1 MHTCLA
7 LLLVAAGFS
16 ACSIT
21 EDATDDVPADIV
33 TVGQQLPAFSVVT
46 TDGRTVTS
54 DSLLGRPAVICFFTT
69 TCSDCRKALPVVQ
82 QLYEEWGEATG
93 EQSATAGE
101 QSATIGEQSAMTGE
115 QSAVVSFLCIGREQA
130 ADAVSDYWASQ
141 GLTLPVS
148 PQSDRAVYSLF
159 ARRSV
164 PRVYVVDAAGVVRN
178 TYVESVSY
186 KEVDGVLKGLSSEAS
201 AALGVP
207 ALLLESK
214 QSKVSK
220 HSKPSTVST
229 FSKISIFS
237 TLH

>member
-1 MHTCLA
+1 MRNLRLFWSHTCLA

-33 TVGQQLPAFSVVT
+33 TVGQQLPEFSVVT

-69 TCSDCRKALPVVQ
+69 TCSDCRKVLPVVQ

-101 QSATIGEQSAMTGE
+101 QSVAAGEQSAT
-115 QSAVVSFLCIGREQA
+115 VSFLCIGREQA
-130 ADAVSDYWASQ
+130 AEAVSDYWESQ
-141 GLTLPVS
+141 SLTLPVS

-178 TYVESVSY
+178 IYVESVSY
-186 KEVDGVLKGLSSEAS
+186 KEVNGVLKGLAPT
-201 AALGVP
+201 AAVS
-207 ALLLESK
+207 LESK
-214 QSKVSK
+214 QSRNSK
-220 HSKPSTVST
+220 QSKPSTVST
-229 FSKISIFS
+229 FSNFSTFS
-237 TLH
+237 TLY

>member
-33 TVGQQLPAFSVVT
+33 TVGQQLPEFSVVT
-46 TDGRTVTS
+46 TDGRTVTT

-82 QLYEEWGEATG
+82 RLYEEWGEAAGEESAMTG
-93 EQSATAGE
+93 EHGTIAGE
-101 QSATIGEQSAMTGE
+101 QSAA
-115 QSAVVSFLCIGREQA
+115 VSFLCIGREQT
-130 ADAVSDYWASQ
+130 ADVVSDYWASQ

-148 PQSDRAVYSLF
+148 PQSDRSVYSLF

-178 TYVESVSY
+178 IYVESVSY
-186 KEVDGVLKGLSSEAS
+186 KEVDGVLKGLCE
-201 AALGVP
+201 
-207 ALLLESK
+207 
-214 QSKVSK
+214 
-220 HSKPSTVST
+220 PSQ
-229 FSKISIFS
+229 
-237 TLH
+237 